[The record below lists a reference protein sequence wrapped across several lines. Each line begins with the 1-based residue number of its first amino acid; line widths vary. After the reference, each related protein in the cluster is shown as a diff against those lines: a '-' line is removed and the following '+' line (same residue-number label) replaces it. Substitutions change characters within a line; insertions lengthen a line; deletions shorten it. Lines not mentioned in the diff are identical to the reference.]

1 MNAIEIVKPGT
12 KEPDAAKAKAFI
24 AEANKRKVILM
35 GAGGFDNCV
44 RFLPALN
51 LNDADL
57 DHAFGV
63 FDEAAKVAF
72 AG

>member
-1 MNAIEIVKPGT
+1 
-12 KEPDAAKAKAFI
+12 
-24 AEANKRKVILM
+24 M
-35 GAGGFDNCV
+35 GAGGFGNCV

-51 LNDADL
+51 ITDADL